1 LSDKIIT
8 NNQQAAADKLS
19 TTSEWTK
26 TTCPYCGVGC
36 GVEVKSV
43 EVDTISNTLVDDNL
57 VEGNNKAEAKFIV
70 RGDKTHPANLG
81 RLCSKGLALAE
92 TITNKGKLLTP
103 SINGQQTTWDKATDY
118 VANGFLETIKKYGED
133 SVAFYVSGQLLT
145 EDYYVANKLIKGF
158 IGSANIDTNSRL
170 CMSSSVAGHKRA
182 FGSDTVPNCYEDFE
196 LAELV
201 VLIGSNLAW
210 CHPVLYQRLKA
221 AKEVN
226 PQLKVVVIDPRKTD
240 TCDIADLHLA
250 IRSGSDAALF
260 NGLLSYLANFNY
272 LDHEYINKHTNDFKN
287 ALATAQEDTNTKYDE
302 RFNFL
307 TLANITSLSIT
318 QLNTF
323 YEWFAKT
330 DKTLSVFSQGVNQS
344 SSGTDKVNSIIN
356 CHLATG
362 RIGREGSGPFSITGQ
377 PNAMGGREVGGL
389 ANMLAAHMDFP
400 EKGNPE
406 SNAGWQTVSDF
417 WKTKCLAK
425 TPGLK
430 AIDLFNA
437 VDEGKI
443 KAIWIMATN
452 PVVSMPDSN
461 HIKTALKKCP
471 LVVVSDC
478 IANTDTTTYG
488 HVLLPAMG
496 WAEKSGT
503 VTNSERYISRQRSI
517 LPENIITT
525 DASKNHINPNV
536 SLNNSDDIANNRE
549 INQAK
554 PDWWIIVNV
563 AKKMGFKGFDFKTPA
578 DIFREHATLTGANNN
593 GSRDLDI
600 SALANLTDEAYDNL
614 TPVQWPLIPSVEKA
628 STDLKQVKTTK
639 RFFADGIFYTKNKK
653 ANMIAVKYKAPAH
666 AANADYPIVLNSGR
680 IRDQWHTMTR
690 TGIATKLCAHL
701 SEPFLQVHPQD
712 AEILALRDG
721 CIAKIK
727 SKWGQA
733 KARIVI
739 TNNVNVGESFMPI
752 HWSQTHA
759 SDGQICSLISP
770 DVDPVSGQPELKN
783 TPINI
788 ELWEHQTNAITISKT
803 ELNKKLL
810 DNYFEYW
817 VKREIE
823 SGYLYYLASKQR
835 SEVIITELQ
844 ENLLSVLG
852 INIEFHN
859 KKEGV
864 YRSAKILD
872 KHLLAACIVAP
883 NISNDDYAWLD
894 TLLAKELTTDI
905 QCSLLSGI
913 ARASLLTG
921 KQICACRQVG
931 ELTIEQTIKEF
942 LGAQTTTTHL
952 YNNKM
957 QLNGDYSA
965 DKTLDNVKTSTGA
978 GTGCG
983 SCVAELKQIIDRNVP
998 AKIDAAI

>member
-1 LSDKIIT
+1 LSATDIINMQQATINNLSDM
-8 NNQQAAADKLS
+8 
-19 TTSEWTK
+19 SEWTK

-43 EVDTISNTLVDDNL
+43 EVKSADAKSIEVKKTSDHLAEENIAKDNTAEIDDKTEPQFL
-57 VEGNNKAEAKFIV
+57 V
-70 RGDKTHPANLG
+70 RGDKTHPANFG

-103 SINGQQTTWDKATDY
+103 SIDGQKATWDEAITT
-118 VANGFLETIKKYGED
+118 VAKGFLDTIKEHGVD

-221 AKEVN
+221 AKEAS

-240 TCDIADLHLA
+240 TCDIADIHLA
-250 IRSGSDAALF
+250 IKAGSDVALF
-260 NGLLSYLANFNY
+260 NGLLSYLSNFNY
-272 LDHEYINKHTNDFKN
+272 LDHEYINAHTNDFN
-287 ALATAQEDTNTKYDE
+287 DALARAQKDTNTEYDE

-307 TLANITSLSIT
+307 KIANITGLSIT
-318 QLNTF
+318 QIEAF
-323 YEWFAKT
+323 YELFATT

-400 EKGNPE
+400 EEGNPE
-406 SNAGWQTVSDF
+406 SYTGWKTVSDF
-417 WKTKCLAK
+417 WQTKKLAK
-425 TPGLK
+425 KPGLK
-430 AIDLFNA
+430 AVDLFNA

-461 HIKTALKKCP
+461 KIKSALKKCP

-478 IANTDTTTYG
+478 IADTDTTAFA

-496 WAEKSGT
+496 WSEKSGT
-503 VTNSERYISRQRSI
+503 VTNSERYISRQRSL
-517 LPENIITT
+517 LPAQIITT
-525 DASKNHINPNV
+525 DALS
-536 SLNNSDDIANNRE
+536 NNE
-549 INQAK
+549 IMQAR
-554 PDWWIIVNV
+554 PDWLIISQV
-563 AKKMGFKGFDFKTPA
+563 AQKMGFKGFYFKTPA
-578 DIFREHATLTGANNN
+578 DVFREHATLTSVNNN

-600 SALANLTDEAYDNL
+600 GALANISNEAYDNF
-614 TPVQWPLIPSVEKA
+614 TPAQWPLTPSIENNNTE
-628 STDLKQVKTTK
+628 SKQTNKMK
-639 RFFADGIFYTKNKK
+639 RFFANGNFYTKNKK
-653 ANMIAVKYKAPAH
+653 ANMIAVQHKAPAH
-666 AANADYPIVLNSGR
+666 AVNSDYPIVLNSGR

-690 TGIATKLCAHL
+690 TGIVAKLGAHL
-701 SEPFLQVHPQD
+701 SEPFLQVHPQN
-712 AEILALRDG
+712 AETLGLSHG
-721 CIAKIK
+721 CIAEIK

-733 KARIVI
+733 KARVVI
-739 TNNVNVGESFMPI
+739 TNNVRLGESFMPI
-752 HWSQTHA
+752 HWGQTHA
-759 SDGQICSLISP
+759 SDGQICALVSP
-770 DVDPVSGQPELKN
+770 DADPVSGQPELKH

-788 ELWEHQTNAITISKT
+788 EPWEHQTTAITISKK
-803 ELNKKLL
+803 ELDKKCL
-810 DNYFEYW
+810 DTYFDYW
-817 VKREIE
+817 VKREID
-823 SGYLYYLASKQR
+823 SGYLYYLASRQK
-835 SEVIITELQ
+835 SEEIIAVLQ
-844 ENLLSVLG
+844 ESLLSVMG

-859 KKEGV
+859 KKESV
-864 YRSAKILD
+864 YRSAKIVD

-883 NISNDDYAWLD
+883 SINNDDYAWLD
-894 TLLAKELTTDI
+894 TLLTKTLTTDI
-905 QCSLLSGI
+905 QHSLLSGV
-913 ARASLLTG
+913 ARASLLRG
-921 KQICACRQVG
+921 KQICACKQVD
-931 ELTIEQTIKEF
+931 ELTIKQTIQKF
-942 LGAQTTTTHL
+942 LDTQMTNPLQANQSDSDDDIKKAL
-952 YNNKM
+952 EKVR
-957 QLNGDYSA
+957 A
-965 DKTLDNVKTSTGA
+965 CTGA

-983 SCVAELKQIIDRNVP
+983 SCVSDIKQIIDMIIP
-998 AKIDAAI
+998 ANIEEAI